1 MAAAR
6 PPLPKRLLALV
17 AAISLAAAGAL
28 AASDSPAPA
37 QTEQANVTLTV
48 VNSDGYPQPEA
59 GVWVDG
65 NGQQWWYQDKSNF
78 IGPTYANGQISF
90 FVKQPIKIRVRR
102 GIWSADAEWVPN
114 HLEQNPCWRSVDGP
128 DGEGVLVE
136 VAPGDQ
142 KTVTL
147 PAVLPRGSG
156 ALTPYVLRTVYLINQ
171 ERRNAGVPPVQIS
184 ASLTRAAD
192 AYARHISQF
201 SREFLANNYAHCL
214 AGTSSIRG
222 VDQGFGSR
230 TREIIYLGLGEP
242 ERAVASWMKSPPHR
256 EIMLDA
262 KYNVI
267 GVGRPEGYYVA
278 QFGICDGSPYRN
290 CELTGSYGE
299 NVPVGDDSG
308 DSDDGEEPLP
318 SGTYRIRAY
327 RVLRGVARFYDFP
340 PVEQERVRSGYV
352 RYPLR
357 GRYVRELVPVSKLRK
372 AARAGYLSFR
382 VAPSKARWRGR
393 LPLLFL
399 TIRDP
404 ANDAPKLTQLA
415 RTASA
420 VRRGVAAFS
429 LRGIPAERIHTA
441 YARYRLD
448 GRWVR
453 ELIPTSTLR
462 RSAGKTMRVRV
473 ASSKTRW
480 RGKRPKLFLQLTR

>member
-1 MAAAR
+1 M
-6 PPLPKRLLALV
+6 
-17 AAISLAAAGAL
+17 
-28 AASDSPAPA
+28 
-37 QTEQANVTLTV
+37 
-48 VNSDGYPQPEA
+48 
-59 GVWVDG
+59 
-65 NGQQWWYQDKSNF
+65 
-78 IGPTYANGQISF
+78 
-90 FVKQPIKIRVRR
+90 
-102 GIWSADAEWVPN
+102 
-114 HLEQNPCWRSVDGP
+114 DGP

-192 AYARHISQF
+192 AYARHI
-201 SREFLANNYAHCL
+201 LAHTSYDPDRSGHCL
-214 AGTSSIRG
+214 AGTPSIRG
-222 VDQGFGSR
+222 VDQGYGSNVGENIYWGAGGPDAAVR
-230 TREIIYLGLGEP
+230 AWMRSTGHRENMLDPKWDVVGVGVANTGT
-242 ERAVASWMKSPPHR
+242 AVAKFSR
-256 EIMLDA
+256 CA
-262 KYNVI
+262 
-267 GVGRPEGYYVA
+267 
-278 QFGICDGSPYRN
+278 GSQYKN

-299 NVPVGDDSG
+299 NVPVGDGPDG
-308 DSDDGEEPLP
+308 TDDDGEEPLP
-318 SGTYRIRAY
+318 SGTYRIRAD

-340 PVEQERVRSGYV
+340 PAEQERVRSGYV

-357 GRYVRELVPVSKLRK
+357 GRYVRELVPASTLRK

-382 VAPSKARWRGR
+382 VASVKTRWRGR
-393 LPLLFL
+393 LPLLSL

-404 ANDAPKLTQLA
+404 ANDAPKLTQLT

-429 LRGIPAERIHTA
+429 LRGITAERIHTA

-453 ELIPTSTLR
+453 ELIPTRTLR
-462 RSAGKTMRVRV
+462 RSAGKTLRVRV
-473 ASSKTRW
+473 ASPKTRW
-480 RGKRPKLFLQLTR
+480 RGQPPKLFLQLTDR